1 MRRLVYLL
9 SLAALLGGGTAAYA
23 AFGVSDVT
31 LTTSTLPTLRP
42 GQTAWVSTLWTG
54 APVDATSFTLR
65 ATAPSGITI
74 SYPSNTGSYSSLYK
88 QSTLLAADTDYAA
101 LKVAVGPNVI
111 GNQTIT
117 LAVAYTLGESRSG
130 GSYGGSSSGRSTP
143 VTKNLTVT
151 LPVVA
156 ATGPA
161 AQLVTTSVGPIKS
174 GAAQYVQ
181 ISYKGVKPGLTGV
194 AVTVTSKPAGL
205 TVTYPGDRSS
215 SSLSQDSTLDVDETD
230 SAAVRLDT
238 GTLAPGSYPLGVD
251 FAYGANQ
258 HVTGTVTLVVG

>member
-1 MRRLVYLL
+1 VRRLFQLVLV
-9 SLAALLGGGTAAYA
+9 AAVLGGGTAAFA
-23 AFGVSDVT
+23 ATFGNDVA

-54 APVDATSFTLR
+54 APVDATSFVLR
-65 ATAPSGITI
+65 ATAPSGIAI
-74 SYPSNTGSYSSLYK
+74 AYPSNTGNYSSLYK

-101 LKVAVGPNVI
+101 FKVTVGPNVI

-117 LAVAYTLGESRSG
+117 LSVAYTLGWSRSG
-130 GSYGGSSSGRSTP
+130 SGYQTGSGRSTP

-156 ATGPA
+156 AIGPA
-161 AQLVTTSVGPIKS
+161 ADLLTTTVGPIKS

-194 AVTVTSKPAGL
+194 AVTITTKPAGL

-230 SAAVRLDT
+230 SAAIRLDT
-238 GTLAPGSYPLGVD
+238 GTLAPGSYPLGLD
-251 FAYGANQ
+251 LAYGANQ

>member
-1 MRRLVYLL
+1 MRRLLGL
-9 SLAALLGGGTAAYA
+9 ACLAAVLGGGAVAVAAS
-23 AFGVSDVT
+23 GSSDVT
-31 LTTSTLPTLRP
+31 LTTSTLPTLHP

-54 APVDATSFTLR
+54 ASVDATSFLLR
-65 ATAPSGITI
+65 ATGPTGITI
-74 SYPSNTGSYSSLYK
+74 SYPANTGIYSSLYK
-88 QSTLLAADTDYAA
+88 QSTLLAGDTDYAA
-101 LKVAVGPNVI
+101 FKVAVGASVI

-117 LAVAYTLGESRSG
+117 LSVAYALASSRSQGESQG
-130 GSYGGSSSGRSTP
+130 GSGRSSP
-143 VTKNLTVT
+143 VVKNLTVT

-161 AQLVTTSVGPIKS
+161 AELLTKTVGPIKS

-194 AVTVTSKPAGL
+194 AVTVTTKPAGL
-205 TVTYPGDRSS
+205 TVTYPGDRTS
-215 SSLSQDSTLDVDETD
+215 SSLSQDATLDVDETD

-251 FAYGANQ
+251 FAYGSGQ
-258 HVTGTVTLVVG
+258 HVGGTLTLTVG